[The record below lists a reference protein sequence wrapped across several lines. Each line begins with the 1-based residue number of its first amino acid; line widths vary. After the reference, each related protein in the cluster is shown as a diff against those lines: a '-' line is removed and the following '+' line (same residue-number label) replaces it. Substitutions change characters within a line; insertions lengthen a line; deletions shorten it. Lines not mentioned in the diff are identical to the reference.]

1 MAYMR
6 GERGPFPHRVGELVG
21 NYNPSL
27 PPGPFNSQK
36 EFEQSLPDWSTMR
49 AGRPCPTPTLS
60 SGELANQGWVG
71 VYLTESLPL
80 PPQAVAVLTPEWMN
94 EPPAGRQAD

>member
-1 MAYMR
+1 MAYMLS
-6 GERGPFPHRVGELVG
+6 GRGPLPHLTGECVG

-36 EFEQSLPDWSTMR
+36 ECEQSQPDWRRMR

-60 SGELANQGWVG
+60 SEQLAEQGWVG
-71 VYLTESLPL
+71 VYLTQPVPL
-80 PPQAVAVLTPEWMN
+80 PPGAVVVPSPEWMV
-94 EPPAGRQAD
+94 EPPAGR